1 VALVLQATVCAPAI
15 GDRRSAIGERAWS
28 PCTAGTYGGQRLD
41 PVSYQLR
48 DVAMPAALRA
58 V

>member
-1 VALVLQATVCAPAI
+1 LGYA
-15 GDRRSAIGERAWS
+15 DRLRGAVSV
-28 PCTAGTYGGQRLD
+28 LD

-48 DVAMPAALRA
+48 DVAVLAALGA

>member
-1 VALVLQATVCAPAI
+1 MRERHSGAP
-15 GDRRSAIGERAWS
+15 RT
-28 PCTAGTYGGQRLD
+28 PAGASGGQRLD

-48 DVAMPAALRA
+48 DVAVLAALRA